1 MTIFIY
7 VLYFDRSTPVSPTGY
22 IHFAVSVIKKVQF
35 AIRLVLPVI
44 KLIAQFGRKI
54 IMVVTR

>member
-7 VLYFDRSTPVSPTGY
+7 VLYFDRSPPVTPTGY
-22 IHFAVSVIKKVQF
+22 IYFAVSVINNLQC
-35 AIRLVLPVI
+35 ANRLVLPVI
-44 KLIAQFGRKI
+44 KLIAQFDRKI